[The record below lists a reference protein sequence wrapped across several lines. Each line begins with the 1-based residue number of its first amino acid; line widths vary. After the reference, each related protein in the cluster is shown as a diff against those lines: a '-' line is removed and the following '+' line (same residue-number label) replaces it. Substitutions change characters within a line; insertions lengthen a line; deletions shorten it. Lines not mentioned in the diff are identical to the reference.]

1 MKLSIFLYRFVKNEY
16 TMNYK
21 IKFLG
26 CLFLLL
32 AITYS
37 CSVETEKH
45 EITTP
50 VLDLKA
56 VGPLFEGSNTSTATW
71 EFNLEDLFPEVEGDL
86 IIEKAKITNI
96 NIKPKSGTDYP
107 KIGKMVMEMK
117 SKYTSMT
124 RIGLLET
131 NIQTDKSYDLQVAK
145 SQEEIDVAITDER
158 ITFVGDFDMLQEDYY
173 DDVIFDLQVTFEIET
188 RK

>member
-1 MKLSIFLYRFVKNEY
+1 MKKKLHTL
-16 TMNYK
+16 
-21 IKFLG
+21 
-26 CLFLLL
+26 LFFALIVL
-32 AITYS
+32 AISS

-45 EITTP
+45 QVMTP

-71 EFNLEDLFPEVEGDL
+71 DFSLQELFPDIKGE
-86 IIEKAKITNI
+86 ISIEKAKITNI
-96 NIKPKSGTDYP
+96 NIKPKPNTEYP

-131 NIQTDKSYDLQVAK
+131 NIQSDKNYDLQVAND
-145 SQEEIDVAITDER
+145 QEEIVVAITDER

-173 DDVIFDLQVTFEIET
+173 EDVIFDLQVTFEIET
-188 RK
+188 KK